1 MILIIFPPFLYIC
14 SPICQDP
21 EINAIVTVKD
31 NTTYVFKDKLYYK
44 LSDDSVADGYPRLVF
59 DIYYFYCDFSSL
71 FYIFLKTL
79 KVHFF

>member
-1 MILIIFPPFLYIC
+1 MTPVFNTYILFLFY

-44 LSDDSVADGYPRLVF
+44 LSDDSVADGYPR
-59 DIYYFYCDFSSL
+59 
-71 FYIFLKTL
+71 
-79 KVHFF
+79 